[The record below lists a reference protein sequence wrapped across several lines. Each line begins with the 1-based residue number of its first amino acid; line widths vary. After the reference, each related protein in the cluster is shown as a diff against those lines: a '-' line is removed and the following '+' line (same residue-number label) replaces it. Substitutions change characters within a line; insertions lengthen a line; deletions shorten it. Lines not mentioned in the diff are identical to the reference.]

1 MHCAVLMVSQALLLG
16 LICAPRLLQVL
27 TTRQWAAMIVHA
39 YPYLITVEESLEAS
53 AKHKGRQ
60 PKLAILKAAQ
70 TDNMESDWLALQEY
84 IELISQENPHDYLPL
99 SKCSAFKS
107 KVKSQDGPKTLMPFG
122 TEAAINLHYHL

>member
-39 YPYLITVEESLEAS
+39 YPYLITVEESLEAC

-84 IELISQENPHDYLPL
+84 IELISHKNPHDHLPL
-99 SKCSAFKS
+99 PKCSAFES
-107 KVKSQDGPKTLMPFG
+107 KASTQDGSKTCMPFG
-122 TEAAINLHYHL
+122 TQAAINLHYRL